1 MKIMQLIRAFMTHGH
16 LSSDVDPLELE
27 RIYAEA
33 GVGPK
38 YNPGARLKELIDPAF
53 YGFTA

>member
-1 MKIMQLIRAFMTHGH
+1 MTHGH

-27 RIYAEA
+27 KIYAEA
-33 GVGPK
+33 GIGPK
-38 YNPGARLKELIDPAF
+38 YNPGARHKELIDPSF